1 MLLLASA
8 LAFLSGFVALG
19 YEVLWARRLSDV
31 IGATALASSL
41 VVGVFFVML
50 SAGAWALGPRA
61 ARSRSPWR
69 LYALLEA
76 CILVA
81 ILPAFYGESLAGA
94 VAAAFGDALLR
105 PGSGLALKSLLAVL
119 FVGPASFCMGGTLP
133 AMGQA
138 VVRAGQ
144 LGRDGNRL
152 YGINTLGGAAGVVV
166 TTFVL
171 APRFG
176 MHGAFFVL
184 MAASLALAIAALRIA
199 RTASAA
205 SIPRSQTSLLAP
217 GAQST
222 ALVTH
227 GAAVGP
233 QDSAAIWTAL
243 AFFSGANV
251 LGLEILAL
259 HLFGQVLHNSTY
271 TFAAVL
277 VVVIASL
284 AAGALIVQ
292 QWRLDHGT
300 AVHRAGLVL
309 LATALASALVPR
321 AFFALTHGMQPF
333 GGGVASLAGYVLR
346 IAGVGT
352 LVLGPVFALAGTVFP
367 LALAGAGLTASN
379 SKRAASEVGACWGRL
394 LAANA
399 VGALLG
405 LLLADFVCMRALG
418 LWITLSLWALAACVA
433 GMLVAMRGPAAGRH
447 ARLAFAAAA
456 ALALVAGF
464 PGSLPV
470 AALQP
475 GDTLLS
481 WQAGADGIAAA
492 IARRPESANEAPD
505 IRIKWNNTYSL
516 GGTGNA
522 AQQAR
527 MGHIPLLLHPAP
539 RRVGFIGLATGIT
552 ASAALRDPAVHSVVA
567 AELSPEITTL
577 ACRHFAA
584 ANADLCNDAKVRVVV
599 EDGRLFFRA
608 TRDTFDVVVGDLFV
622 PWQAG
627 TANLYTREQ
636 FTAVREHLA
645 PGGLFAQWL
654 PVFQLDPVGF
664 FGIAST
670 FASVFPNAWL
680 AVADFQPYNPAIA
693 LIGWR
698 DAEGAPAFDVVTS
711 RCEQVQPG
719 TRLREPMLADAA
731 GVGTFLVGPLAGQ
744 LPPGVPLLTLDNP
757 WLADHAPRIQR
768 TRPPQWFVGASL
780 ARYLQHVARAAP
792 QDRFA
797 PAIARGQDLYQFAEL
812 VDREGLES
820 ARQWFEANVHSP
832 LPAANFAIDHPELV
846 RWPFTMQTGLY
857 LVRHALA
864 EARTA
869 AALPALA
876 PPPRVR

>member
-1 MLLLASA
+1 MLLLAA
-8 LAFLSGFVALG
+8 TLAFLSGFVALG

-81 ILPAFYGESLAGA
+81 ILPAFFGESLAGA

-105 PGSGLALKSLLAVL
+105 PGTGLALKTLLAVL

-144 LGRDGNRL
+144 LGRDGNLL
-152 YGINTLGGAAGVVV
+152 YGINTLGGAVGVVV

-171 APRFG
+171 APHLG
-176 MHGAFFVL
+176 MHGAFAVL
-184 MAASLALAIAALRIA
+184 MAASLALAIAALRMA
-199 RTASAA
+199 RATGHTSAPVPAPQNATPAAQDAA
-205 SIPRSQTSLLAP
+205 SGSASNF
-217 GAQST
+217 ST
-222 ALVTH
+222 
-227 GAAVGP
+227 
-233 QDSAAIWTAL
+233 WTAL

-292 QWRLDHGT
+292 RWRLDHET

-309 LATALASALVPR
+309 LATALATALVPR
-321 AFFALTHGMQPF
+321 AFFALTHGLQPF

-346 IAGVGT
+346 IAGVGA
-352 LVLGPVFALAGTVFP
+352 LVLGPAFTLAGMVFP
-367 LALAGAGLTASN
+367 LALAGAGMTAGD
-379 SKRAASEVGACWGRL
+379 SKRATHGIGTAWGRL

-405 LLLADFVCMRALG
+405 LVVANFVCMRAFG
-418 LWITLSLWALAACVA
+418 LWITLSLWALAASVA
-433 GMLVAMRGPAAGRH
+433 GMLVAMRGPAFGRR
-447 ARLAFAAAA
+447 ARLAVAIAA

-492 IARRPESANEAPD
+492 IARRPESAREAPD

-552 ASAALRDPAVHSVVA
+552 ASAALNDPAVRSVVA
-567 AELSPEITTL
+567 AELSPEITAL
-577 ACRHFAA
+577 ACRHFAD
-584 ANADLCNDAKVRVVV
+584 ANLNLCDNPKVRVVV

-636 FTAVREHLA
+636 FTAVRGHLA

-654 PVFQLDPVGF
+654 PLFQLDPVGF

-670 FASVFPNAWL
+670 FAAVFPNAWL

-698 DAEGAPAFDVVTS
+698 DVDGAPAFDVVAS
-711 RCEQVQPG
+711 RCAQVQPRA
-719 TRLREPMLADAA
+719 RLREPMLADAA

-768 TRPPQWFVGASL
+768 TRPVQWFAGAGL
-780 ARYLQHVARAAP
+780 ARYLQRVAGGAP
-792 QDRFA
+792 RDQFA
-797 PAIARGQDLYQFAEL
+797 PAILRGQELYQFAEL
-812 VDREGLES
+812 VEREGLDS
-820 ARQWFEANVHSP
+820 AERWFDANVHAP
-832 LPAANFAIDHPELV
+832 LPSANFAVDRPELEH
-846 RWPFTMQTGLY
+846 WPFTMQTGLY
-857 LVRHALA
+857 LVRRALA
-864 EARTA
+864 EAHAKATA
-869 AALPALA
+869 PALA
-876 PPPRVR
+876 PPPHVR